1 MGKWIDIYCKDN
13 CKKLNSLVDYII
25 QMQFGWMPQC
35 NYADIYSIAG
45 QVVWNCEK
53 NFDETKGVKFE
64 TLLMSCLLRK
74 IKTYITYTN
83 RKIRRP
89 QDINGNPLSEV
100 SIESLTSQDCDSK
113 LIDSLIGDEDI
124 RSELLTDK
132 QEFCNGVQRYLD
144 SLTSQQKEIALLISD
159 GYEPN
164 EIQKILHIDAE
175 KYRMQWN
182 KMTSLRKLSI
192 LCKERK

>member
-1 MGKWIDIYCKDN
+1 MGKWVDTYCKDN
-13 CKKLNSLVDYII
+13 CKKLNSLVGYII

-35 NYADIYSIAG
+35 NYDDIYSIAG
-45 QVVWNCEK
+45 QVIWDCEK
-53 NFDETKGVKFE
+53 NFDNTKGVKFE

-89 QDINGNPLSEV
+89 QDINGNPLSEI
-100 SIESLTSQDCDSK
+100 SIESLISQDCDSK

-132 QEFCNGVQRYLD
+132 QEFCKGVQRYLD